1 MALSITFT
9 HHGVTVQDGY
19 LKVSQYGGDKD
30 FLRFDLD
37 FKTNAE
43 EAPIKRENF
52 SCPMDLGGSNPVA
65 QAYEHLKTLP
75 EFSAAEDV

>member
-9 HHGVTVQDGY
+9 HHGVTVTNGY
-19 LKVSQYGGDKD
+19 LKVSQYGGDKEK
-30 FLRFDLD
+30 L
-37 FKTNAE
+37 
-43 EAPIKRENF
+43 NF
-52 SCPMDLGGSNPVA
+52 EVDYKAASDQLPLKKEQFTCSLNLNGNNPVA